1 MTCCHGISIIY
12 GIKLS
17 KADLIILLMNSTIEY
32 KGKKD
37 YDTNLK
43 KIKEDYYKKSYND
56 MVKISLEDD
65 CIPPT
70 YEEYISDP
78 FTIDFLDECIE
89 FIIDDFKL

>member
-43 KIKEDYYKKSYND
+43 KIKG
-56 MVKISLEDD
+56 VLEVHQ
-65 CIPPT
+65 IN
-70 YEEYISDP
+70 
-78 FTIDFLDECIE
+78 
-89 FIIDDFKL
+89 